1 MEKKVTPPWTKGLVI
16 SLILIVYG
24 LIMYFTG
31 QWLNKSLS
39 WIQSLLLV
47 VGIIVADTGFAKQM
61 NGNVTFGNVFAHGF
75 KTTAAIIVIMVVY
88 SFLAVKFIY
97 PEMIDAIMT
106 QTKADMDKRGNM
118 SQEQIDQATGMVK
131 KFFIPFMIGGIVLM
145 FGICGAI
152 GSLIGAAVAK
162 KNPNYTPLEQ

>member
-24 LIMYFTG
+24 LIMYFSG
-31 QWLNKSLS
+31 LWLNKSLS
-39 WIQSLLLV
+39 WIQSILLV
-47 VGIIVADTGFAKQM
+47 VGIIIADTGFAKQM
-61 NGNVTFGNVFAHGF
+61 DGNVTFGNVFAHGF

-97 PEMIDAIMT
+97 PEMIDAIIT
-106 QTKADMDKRGNM
+106 QSKADMDKKGNM
-118 SQEQIDQATGMVK
+118 SQDQIDQAVGMIR